1 MMMTAT
7 AAVSHPGL
15 IYRHTA
21 LKERQVDAG
30 KSIVAQLKGAAK
42 SYGKVRAL
50 DGVDLAVTAGE
61 VLAVLGP
68 NGAGKTTAIS
78 LLLGL
83 LKPDAGEATLFGESP
98 TSLSARRRIG
108 AMLQTAGVPDT
119 LTVGELITLFRSYY
133 PDPRTFADVVALAG
147 VDDIVK
153 RRYGKL
159 SGGQQRRVQFAL
171 SIAGRAQIL
180 FLDEPT
186 TGLDISARGRLWKT
200 IRMLAT
206 DGCAIVLTTHYLEE
220 AEALADRVCVLAKGK
235 VVAEGNVQQIRA
247 RVSQRRVS
255 CISSLD
261 AGAIAAWP
269 NVRNIDRSGERIEI
283 VTDAAES
290 IVRRLLN
297 EDAALSELEV
307 RRAGLAEAFVEIT
320 KEAA

>member
-1 MMMTAT
+1 
-7 AAVSHPGL
+7 
-15 IYRHTA
+15 
-21 LKERQVDAG
+21 VDAG

-42 SYGKVRAL
+42 NYGNVRAL
-50 DGVDLAVTAGE
+50 DGVDLAVTAGQ

-78 LLLGL
+78 LMLGL
-83 LKPDAGEATLFGESP
+83 LKPDAGEVTLFGENP
-98 TSLSARRRIG
+98 TSLTARRRIG
-108 AMLQTAGVPDT
+108 AMLQTAAVPDT
-119 LTVGELITLFRSYY
+119 LTAGELITLFRSYY

-147 VDDIVK
+147 IDDIVK

-186 TGLDISARGRLWKT
+186 TGLDINARERLWKT
-200 IRMLAT
+200 IRTLAA

-261 AGAIAAWP
+261 ANAIATWP

-290 IVRRLLN
+290 IVRRLLS
-297 EDAALSELEV
+297 EDQTLSELEV

>member
-1 MMMTAT
+1 M
-7 AAVSHPGL
+7 
-15 IYRHTA
+15 
-21 LKERQVDAG
+21 DAG

-261 AGAIAAWP
+261 AVAIAAWP